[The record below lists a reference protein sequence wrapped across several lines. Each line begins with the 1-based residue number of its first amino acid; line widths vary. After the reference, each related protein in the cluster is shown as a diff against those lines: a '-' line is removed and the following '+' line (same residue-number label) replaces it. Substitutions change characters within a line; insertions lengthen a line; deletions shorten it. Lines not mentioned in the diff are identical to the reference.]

1 MAQGL
6 SGSGAGPVRGQQ
18 SEVHA
23 EDDGA
28 DAADLCGGVSGVVGT
43 GGLLG
48 CGVRLR
54 RSPVA
59 IQACQRAGIWCDRHS
74 GFTPPLPRRRAERW
88 PEKCD
93 SPECRSHPK
102 EFVSLCG
109 PVVVTRRLF
118 QEDCG
123 GPTVGAERNASPTNL
138 RHSMTCIRE
147 TRQPVN
153 ADRLGKHHYR
163 RGCLLLHSPD
173 HPLATALSWYDQRD
187 GCFSSRRAWLRLL
200 PPRLARSLVRD

>member
-28 DAADLCGGVSGVVGT
+28 DAADLCSGVSGVVGA

-48 CGVRLR
+48 SGVRSR

-74 GFTPPLPRRRAERW
+74 GFTPPLPRTRAERR

-93 SPECRSHPK
+93 APECRSHPK

-109 PVVVTRRLF
+109 PVVVTQRLF

-123 GPTVGAERNASPTNL
+123 RPTVGTERNASPTNV
-138 RHSMTCIRE
+138 RHSKTCIRE
-147 TRQPVN
+147 TRQLVN
-153 ADRLGKHHYR
+153 PDRLGKHHHR
-163 RGCLLLHSPD
+163 RGSLLVHSAD
-173 HPLATALSWYDQRD
+173 HPLATALPCDDQRD
-187 GCFSSRRAWLRLL
+187 GCFSSRRAWLRL
-200 PPRLARSLVRD
+200 PPPHLALSRP